1 MKFIWGKVWLIWSAF
16 AFLLTWP
23 FVSIAY
29 FITYRLQGG
38 EQKYNRGFSITKLWG
53 KVVLIL
59 LGIRLKKLG
68 NFKQFKTGQYV
79 FVSNHRSQIDI
90 PINFSSHPQLFV
102 ILSKVE
108 ATKIPVVGT
117 NLKHAHVTVNRK
129 QSESRKQAIA
139 QMDKHLEAGRSIL
152 LYPEGRRNKTDS
164 HLSKFKA
171 GAFLLAIK
179 HQLPIVPVTIINSDK
194 INNPKNPLAVYPGT
208 VQVIFNDPISTEG
221 FSTENLHMLIET
233 TRKTM
238 LSNFKKYDVK

>member
-1 MKFIWGKVWLIWSAF
+1 MKFILGKIWLLWSAF

-29 FITYRLQGG
+29 FVVYRLQGG
-38 EQKYNRGFSITKLWG
+38 ENKYKRGFSITKIWG
-53 KVVLIL
+53 KVVLFL
-59 LGIRLKKLG
+59 LAIRLKKSG
-68 NFKQFKTGQYV
+68 NYKQFETGQYV

-102 ILSKVE
+102 ILSKIE
-108 ATKIPVVGT
+108 ATKVPVVGT

-129 QSESRKQAIA
+129 QPDSRKKAMRE
-139 QMDKHLEAGRSIL
+139 MDAHLEAGRSIL
-152 LYPEGRRNKTDS
+152 LYPEGRRNKTTE

-179 HQLPIVPVTIINSDK
+179 HQLPIVPVTILNSEK
-194 INNPKNPLAVYPGT
+194 INNPSNPLAIFPG
-208 VQVIFNDPISTEG
+208 QVEVVFDNPISTKG
-221 FSTENLHMLIET
+221 FTHENMDNLIER

-238 LSNFKKYDVK
+238 LKNFD